1 MATGIYGIVRPS
13 DVNIDDID
21 MYYSF
26 APDRQTSPNPNIK
39 LNAIELLSYSY
50 LPTDDP
56 NAISIADPNLVE
68 NSNLLEGLY
77 NLRLP
82 ATIFNQ
88 LGIYTIYIK
97 PKLIL
102 STIVDCGVLSSLP
115 TINGIVIDLN
125 ATQLPDNLKANNALQ
140 GFKIEYLNTDGT
152 KLRNTV
158 RYVVTANKVV
168 PVSENIGN
176 TSQKAV
182 RYRFDDSGT
191 LMFLQLTPSSSS
203 DVKPN
208 VLPFIGNTGGIIL
221 ISNTYFSPLVLE
233 VEMVENTIDTLT
245 NYVAGEQIK
254 DVQNGILTYFDK
266 NRVIIKQDNLYEI
279 KDDVTNVPLFEV
291 KEERTNIDETQ
302 NFDSVTSGVQ

>member
-1 MATGIYGIVRPS
+1 MASGIYGIVRPS

-26 APDRQTSPNPNIK
+26 APDRQTPPNPNIK
-39 LNAIELLSYSY
+39 LNAVELLSYSY

-302 NFDSVTSGVQ
+302 NFNDVTSGVQ